1 MNATLRRWFRVG
13 HIRDDERGF
22 WRYIVGRGYELGLGL
37 RSGFRI
43 TGRRYNNRMEW
54 NVALFLFT
62 LHWTAKRNNPP
73 KRKEG
78 LMFGELVYGFYFF
91 DGDLWIGWGDLH
103 CITMPWRVQHYQT
116 WHLNSDGE
124 WQPEPSH
131 RHPGYKGITK
141 HSIDVPFTY
150 TLRSGEVQERIAHL
164 TFNEWR
170 GRPRALRWTSL
181 FERRRAQIRFDF
193 DGEVGEETGSW
204 KGGVLGSSM
213 AWDGKSDPVI
223 AFKNH
228 IATRKF

>member
-13 HIRDDERGF
+13 HIRTDEQGF

-37 RSGFRI
+37 RSGFRV

-62 LHWTAKRNNPP
+62 LHWTAKRSKPP

-78 LMFGELVYGFYFF
+78 TMFGELMYGFYFF
-91 DGDLWIGWGDLH
+91 DGDLWVGWGELH
-103 CITMPWRVQHYQT
+103 CITMPWRVQHYKSLYLDSNCKWT
-116 WHLNSDGE
+116 EH
-124 WQPEPSH
+124 PEVH
-131 RHPGYKGITK
+131 HF
-141 HSIDVPFTY
+141 IDVTFTY
-150 TLRSGEVQERIAHL
+150 TLRSGEVQERVAHL

-181 FERRRAQIRFDF
+181 FERRHAQIRFDF
-193 DGEVGEETGSW
+193 DGEVGEGTGSW

-213 AWDGKSDPVI
+213 AWDGKSDPVT